1 MRTLGEKSAL
11 ESRFRLS
18 EPLVYSAGSL
28 TALFVVFTMILTA
41 SASLWFWLFAF
52 GNSLIIG
59 LDTVAVYV
67 PFVFYAFLVF
77 LGYGCS
83 RLFFGRT
90 VLRFTNSKRES
101 AASLVVCAVFV
112 VFAVIAYLRFCISY
126 EPTLIWLNLITIT
139 VVAPVAEEI
148 FYRLFFLS
156 ILVKATQQTL
166 LPVIFDSLIFTL
178 AHLSVPGGPSLEL
191 LLGALLFSIVV
202 GFAFLYTKNLGVAVG
217 LHFAFNIAGVFLRS
231 LL

>member
-1 MRTLGEKSAL
+1 MGEKSAL

-18 EPLVYSAGSL
+18 EPLVYSTGSL

-41 SASLWFWLFAF
+41 SASLWFWLFALSNPF
-52 GNSLIIG
+52 IIG

-67 PFVFYAFLVF
+67 PFVYYAFLVF

-90 VLRFTNSKRES
+90 VLRFINSKRES
-101 AASLVVCAVFV
+101 AASLTVCALFVAFV
-112 VFAVIAYLRFCISY
+112 VLAYLKFGFTYAS
-126 EPTLIWLNLITIT
+126 ELLWLNFITIT
-139 VVAPVAEEI
+139 VVAPLAEEA

-156 ILVKATQQTL
+156 TLVKATQQPL
-166 LPVIFDSLIFTL
+166 LSIILNSLIFTL

-191 LLGALLFSIVV
+191 LFGALLFSIVV
-202 GFAFLYTKNLGVAVG
+202 GFAFLYTKNLSIAIG
-217 LHFAFNIAGVFLRS
+217 LHFGFNIVGVFLTS